1 MTKIRNIQNLILIKY
16 FEETEIR
23 TQPLISKNPSKY
35 PVNYMDKYFL
45 EQEKGNHQ
53 FK

>member
-1 MTKIRNIQNLILIKY
+1 MTWIRKIQNLILIKY
-16 FEETEIR
+16 FEETGIH

-35 PVNYMDKYFL
+35 PVNYMVKDIL